1 MNANDIWLIAG
12 LGNPEAKYEGTRHN
26 AGFAALDSLAGK
38 WGISVSKTKFQGLWG
53 QGEVDGHKVVLLKPL
68 TYMNLSGD
76 SIAPLAGFFKIPA
89 DHVIV
94 LCDDITQAP
103 GKLRIRP
110 SGSAGGHNGLKS
122 IIARL
127 GGENFP
133 RIRIGIGRPYHNG
146 VPTWDGEHVMRYVL
160 VDPPKQGRLIL
171 DEAVERVKRIIVGAA
186 EAAAMEARAAREDA
200 DAAKKSAME
209 QIQSIKSNCVEQV
222 AAIKEKFELDT
233 ASLEIE
239 NDELHAT
246 VADYLSQLKKLD
258 SENNRLLAESAA
270 KDDRI
275 ESMRGAVDAAAKA
288 QADLNVSL
296 LAQRDLMA
304 EVAAL
309 KDRLAASEQ
318 RAAVAEAKVEV
329 MTQTRGV

>member
-1 MNANDIWLIAG
+1 MAENQVQSEKKMTSLNVSSETRDAIKDISTSLGLSQADTVARLVDGYHPNATPG
-12 LGNPEAKYEGTRHN
+12 VK
-26 AGFAALDSLAGK
+26 AALDA
-38 WGISVSKTKFQGLWG
+38 
-53 QGEVDGHKVVLLKPL
+53 
-68 TYMNLSGD
+68 
-76 SIAPLAGFFKIPA
+76 
-89 DHVIV
+89 
-94 LCDDITQAP
+94 
-103 GKLRIRP
+103 
-110 SGSAGGHNGLKS
+110 SA
-122 IIARL
+122 
-127 GGENFP
+127 
-133 RIRIGIGRPYHNG
+133 
-146 VPTWDGEHVMRYVL
+146 V
-160 VDPPKQGRLIL
+160 L

-200 DAAKKSAME
+200 DAAKKSAPE

-258 SENNRLLAESAA
+258 SENNQLLAESAA

-318 RAAVAEAKVEV
+318 RAAVAEAKVEA
-329 MTQTRGV
+329 MTQARGE

>member
-1 MNANDIWLIAG
+1 MAENQVQSEKKMTSLNVSSETRDAIKDISTSLGLSQADTVARLVDGYHPNATPG
-12 LGNPEAKYEGTRHN
+12 VK
-26 AGFAALDSLAGK
+26 AALDASA
-38 WGISVSKTKFQGLWG
+38 
-53 QGEVDGHKVVLLKPL
+53 VL
-68 TYMNLSGD
+68 D
-76 SIAPLAGFFKIPA
+76 
-89 DHVIV
+89 
-94 LCDDITQAP
+94 
-103 GKLRIRP
+103 
-110 SGSAGGHNGLKS
+110 
-122 IIARL
+122 
-127 GGENFP
+127 
-133 RIRIGIGRPYHNG
+133 
-146 VPTWDGEHVMRYVL
+146 
-160 VDPPKQGRLIL
+160 
-171 DEAVERVKRIIVGAA
+171 ERVKRIIVGAA

-200 DAAKKSAME
+200 DAAKKSATE

-246 VADYLSQLKKLD
+246 VADYLSRLKKLD
-258 SENNRLLAESAA
+258 SENNQLLAESAA

-329 MTQTRGV
+329 MTQTRGE

>member
-1 MNANDIWLIAG
+1 MAENQVQSEKKMTSLNVSSETRDVIKDISTSLGLSQADTVAHLVDGYHPNATPG
-12 LGNPEAKYEGTRHN
+12 VK
-26 AGFAALDSLAGK
+26 AALD
-38 WGISVSKTKFQGLWG
+38 
-53 QGEVDGHKVVLLKPL
+53 
-68 TYMNLSGD
+68 
-76 SIAPLAGFFKIPA
+76 
-89 DHVIV
+89 
-94 LCDDITQAP
+94 
-103 GKLRIRP
+103 
-110 SGSAGGHNGLKS
+110 
-122 IIARL
+122 
-127 GGENFP
+127 
-133 RIRIGIGRPYHNG
+133 
-146 VPTWDGEHVMRYVL
+146 
-160 VDPPKQGRLIL
+160 
-171 DEAVERVKRIIVGAA
+171 EAAERVKRIIVGAA

-258 SENNRLLAESAA
+258 SENNQLLAESAA

-275 ESMRGAVDAAAKA
+275 ESMRGAVDAAVKA

-329 MTQTRGV
+329 MTQARGE

>member
-1 MNANDIWLIAG
+1 MAENQVQSEKKMTSLNVSSETRDAIKDISTSLGLSQADTVARLVDGYHPNATPG
-12 LGNPEAKYEGTRHN
+12 MK
-26 AGFAALDSLAGK
+26 AALDA
-38 WGISVSKTKFQGLWG
+38 
-53 QGEVDGHKVVLLKPL
+53 
-68 TYMNLSGD
+68 
-76 SIAPLAGFFKIPA
+76 
-89 DHVIV
+89 
-94 LCDDITQAP
+94 
-103 GKLRIRP
+103 
-110 SGSAGGHNGLKS
+110 SA
-122 IIARL
+122 
-127 GGENFP
+127 
-133 RIRIGIGRPYHNG
+133 
-146 VPTWDGEHVMRYVL
+146 V
-160 VDPPKQGRLIL
+160 L
-171 DEAVERVKRIIVGAA
+171 DEAVERRVKRIIVGAA

-200 DAAKKSAME
+200 DAAKKSATE
-209 QIQSIKSNCVEQV
+209 QIQSIESNCVEQV

-258 SENNRLLAESAA
+258 SENNQLLAESAA

-329 MTQTRGV
+329 MAQARGE

>member
-1 MNANDIWLIAG
+1 MAENQVQSEKKMTSLNVSSETRDAIKDISTSLGLSQADTVARLVDGYHPNATPG
-12 LGNPEAKYEGTRHN
+12 MK
-26 AGFAALDSLAGK
+26 AALDA
-38 WGISVSKTKFQGLWG
+38 
-53 QGEVDGHKVVLLKPL
+53 
-68 TYMNLSGD
+68 
-76 SIAPLAGFFKIPA
+76 
-89 DHVIV
+89 
-94 LCDDITQAP
+94 
-103 GKLRIRP
+103 
-110 SGSAGGHNGLKS
+110 SA
-122 IIARL
+122 
-127 GGENFP
+127 
-133 RIRIGIGRPYHNG
+133 
-146 VPTWDGEHVMRYVL
+146 V
-160 VDPPKQGRLIL
+160 L
-171 DEAVERVKRIIVGAA
+171 DEAVERVKRIIVG
-186 EAAAMEARAAREDA
+186 AAAMEARAAREDA
-200 DAAKKSAME
+200 DAAKKSATE
-209 QIQSIKSNCVEQV
+209 QIQSIESNCVEQV

-258 SENNRLLAESAA
+258 SENNQLLAESAA

-329 MTQTRGV
+329 MAQARGE

>member
-1 MNANDIWLIAG
+1 M
-12 LGNPEAKYEGTRHN
+12 KT
-26 AGFAALDSLAGK
+26 ALDA
-38 WGISVSKTKFQGLWG
+38 
-53 QGEVDGHKVVLLKPL
+53 
-68 TYMNLSGD
+68 
-76 SIAPLAGFFKIPA
+76 
-89 DHVIV
+89 
-94 LCDDITQAP
+94 
-103 GKLRIRP
+103 
-110 SGSAGGHNGLKS
+110 SA
-122 IIARL
+122 
-127 GGENFP
+127 
-133 RIRIGIGRPYHNG
+133 
-146 VPTWDGEHVMRYVL
+146 V
-160 VDPPKQGRLIL
+160 L

-200 DAAKKSAME
+200 DAAKKSATE

-258 SENNRLLAESAA
+258 SENNQLLAESAA

-288 QADLNVSL
+288 QADLSVSL

>member
-1 MNANDIWLIAG
+1 MAENQVQSEKKMTSLNVSSETRDAIKDISTSLGLSQADTVARLVDGYHPNATSG
-12 LGNPEAKYEGTRHN
+12 VK
-26 AGFAALDSLAGK
+26 AALDA
-38 WGISVSKTKFQGLWG
+38 
-53 QGEVDGHKVVLLKPL
+53 
-68 TYMNLSGD
+68 
-76 SIAPLAGFFKIPA
+76 
-89 DHVIV
+89 
-94 LCDDITQAP
+94 
-103 GKLRIRP
+103 
-110 SGSAGGHNGLKS
+110 SA
-122 IIARL
+122 
-127 GGENFP
+127 
-133 RIRIGIGRPYHNG
+133 
-146 VPTWDGEHVMRYVL
+146 V
-160 VDPPKQGRLIL
+160 L
-171 DEAVERVKRIIVGAA
+171 DEVVERVKRIIVGAA
-186 EAAAMEARAAREDA
+186 EAAAMEARAACEDA
-200 DAAKKSAME
+200 DAAKKSATE

-258 SENNRLLAESAA
+258 SENNQLLAESAA

-309 KDRLAASEQ
+309 KDRLTLSFLSSNPGLRRVQASPG
-318 RAAVAEAKVEV
+318 RAGLRPFYPASHYQPARRGRLAKYPLENSRCPAYWWNRVS
-329 MTQTRGV
+329 THGSQYRGLGWLKEIPP

>member
-1 MNANDIWLIAG
+1 MAENQVQSEKKMTSLNVSSETRDAIKDISTSLGLSQADTVARLVDGYHPNATPG
-12 LGNPEAKYEGTRHN
+12 VK
-26 AGFAALDSLAGK
+26 AALDA
-38 WGISVSKTKFQGLWG
+38 
-53 QGEVDGHKVVLLKPL
+53 
-68 TYMNLSGD
+68 
-76 SIAPLAGFFKIPA
+76 
-89 DHVIV
+89 
-94 LCDDITQAP
+94 
-103 GKLRIRP
+103 
-110 SGSAGGHNGLKS
+110 SA
-122 IIARL
+122 
-127 GGENFP
+127 
-133 RIRIGIGRPYHNG
+133 
-146 VPTWDGEHVMRYVL
+146 V
-160 VDPPKQGRLIL
+160 L
-171 DEAVERVKRIIVGAA
+171 DEAVERVKRIIVG
-186 EAAAMEARAAREDA
+186 
-200 DAAKKSAME
+200 AAKKSAME

-258 SENNRLLAESAA
+258 SENNQLLAESAA

>member
-1 MNANDIWLIAG
+1 MAENQVQSEKKMTSLNVSSETRDAIKDISTSLG
-12 LGNPEAKYEGTRHN
+12 LSQADTVAR
-26 AGFAALDSLAGK
+26 L
-38 WGISVSKTKFQGLWG
+38 
-53 QGEVDGHKVVLLKPL
+53 VDG
-68 TYMNLSGD
+68 
-76 SIAPLAGFFKIPA
+76 
-89 DHVIV
+89 
-94 LCDDITQAP
+94 
-103 GKLRIRP
+103 
-110 SGSAGGHNGLKS
+110 
-122 IIARL
+122 
-127 GGENFP
+127 
-133 RIRIGIGRPYHNG
+133 YHPNAT
-146 VPTWDGEHVMRYVL
+146 P
-160 VDPPKQGRLIL
+160 
-171 DEAVERVKRIIVGAA
+171 ERVKRIIVGAA

-258 SENNRLLAESAA
+258 SENNQLLAESAA

-329 MTQTRGV
+329 MAQARGE

>member
-1 MNANDIWLIAG
+1 MAENQVQSEKKMTSLNVSSETRDAIKDISTSLGLSQADTVARLVDGYHPNATPG
-12 LGNPEAKYEGTRHN
+12 VK
-26 AGFAALDSLAGK
+26 AALDA
-38 WGISVSKTKFQGLWG
+38 
-53 QGEVDGHKVVLLKPL
+53 
-68 TYMNLSGD
+68 
-76 SIAPLAGFFKIPA
+76 
-89 DHVIV
+89 
-94 LCDDITQAP
+94 
-103 GKLRIRP
+103 
-110 SGSAGGHNGLKS
+110 SA
-122 IIARL
+122 
-127 GGENFP
+127 
-133 RIRIGIGRPYHNG
+133 
-146 VPTWDGEHVMRYVL
+146 V
-160 VDPPKQGRLIL
+160 L
-171 DEAVERVKRIIVGAA
+171 DEAVERVIVGAA
-186 EAAAMEARAAREDA
+186 EAAAMEARAACEDA

-258 SENNRLLAESAA
+258 SENNQLLAESAA

-329 MTQTRGV
+329 MAQARGE

>member
-1 MNANDIWLIAG
+1 MAENQVQSEKKMTSLNVSSETRDAIKDISTSLGLSQADTVARLVDGYHPNATPG
-12 LGNPEAKYEGTRHN
+12 VK
-26 AGFAALDSLAGK
+26 AALDASA
-38 WGISVSKTKFQGLWG
+38 
-53 QGEVDGHKVVLLKPL
+53 VL
-68 TYMNLSGD
+68 D
-76 SIAPLAGFFKIPA
+76 
-89 DHVIV
+89 
-94 LCDDITQAP
+94 
-103 GKLRIRP
+103 
-110 SGSAGGHNGLKS
+110 
-122 IIARL
+122 
-127 GGENFP
+127 
-133 RIRIGIGRPYHNG
+133 
-146 VPTWDGEHVMRYVL
+146 
-160 VDPPKQGRLIL
+160 
-171 DEAVERVKRIIVGAA
+171 

-246 VADYLSQLKKLD
+246 AADYLSQLKKLD
-258 SENNRLLAESAA
+258 SENNQLLAESAA

>member
-1 MNANDIWLIAG
+1 MVENQVQSEKKMTSLNVSSETRDAIKDISTSLGLSQADTVARLVDGYHPNATPG
-12 LGNPEAKYEGTRHN
+12 MKT
-26 AGFAALDSLAGK
+26 ALDA
-38 WGISVSKTKFQGLWG
+38 
-53 QGEVDGHKVVLLKPL
+53 
-68 TYMNLSGD
+68 
-76 SIAPLAGFFKIPA
+76 
-89 DHVIV
+89 
-94 LCDDITQAP
+94 
-103 GKLRIRP
+103 
-110 SGSAGGHNGLKS
+110 SA
-122 IIARL
+122 
-127 GGENFP
+127 
-133 RIRIGIGRPYHNG
+133 
-146 VPTWDGEHVMRYVL
+146 V
-160 VDPPKQGRLIL
+160 L

-200 DAAKKSAME
+200 DAAKKSATE

-258 SENNRLLAESAA
+258 SENNQLLAESAA

>member
-1 MNANDIWLIAG
+1 MAENQVQSEKKMTSLNVSSETRDAIKDISTSLGLSQADTVARLVDGYHPNATPG
-12 LGNPEAKYEGTRHN
+12 VK
-26 AGFAALDSLAGK
+26 AALDA
-38 WGISVSKTKFQGLWG
+38 
-53 QGEVDGHKVVLLKPL
+53 
-68 TYMNLSGD
+68 
-76 SIAPLAGFFKIPA
+76 
-89 DHVIV
+89 
-94 LCDDITQAP
+94 
-103 GKLRIRP
+103 
-110 SGSAGGHNGLKS
+110 SA
-122 IIARL
+122 
-127 GGENFP
+127 
-133 RIRIGIGRPYHNG
+133 
-146 VPTWDGEHVMRYVL
+146 V
-160 VDPPKQGRLIL
+160 L

-239 NDELHAT
+239 NDELHAA

-258 SENNRLLAESAA
+258 SENNQLLAESAA

-304 EVAAL
+304 E
-309 KDRLAASEQ
+309 
-318 RAAVAEAKVEV
+318 AKVEV

>member
-1 MNANDIWLIAG
+1 MAENQVQSEKKMTSLNVSSETRDAIKDISTSLGLSQADTVARLVDGYHPNATPG
-12 LGNPEAKYEGTRHN
+12 VK
-26 AGFAALDSLAGK
+26 AALDA
-38 WGISVSKTKFQGLWG
+38 
-53 QGEVDGHKVVLLKPL
+53 
-68 TYMNLSGD
+68 
-76 SIAPLAGFFKIPA
+76 
-89 DHVIV
+89 
-94 LCDDITQAP
+94 
-103 GKLRIRP
+103 
-110 SGSAGGHNGLKS
+110 SA
-122 IIARL
+122 
-127 GGENFP
+127 
-133 RIRIGIGRPYHNG
+133 
-146 VPTWDGEHVMRYVL
+146 V
-160 VDPPKQGRLIL
+160 L

-186 EAAAMEARAAREDA
+186 
-200 DAAKKSAME
+200 DAAKKSTME

-258 SENNRLLAESAA
+258 SENNQLLAESAA

-288 QADLNVSL
+288 QADLNVFL

-329 MTQTRGV
+329 MAQARGE